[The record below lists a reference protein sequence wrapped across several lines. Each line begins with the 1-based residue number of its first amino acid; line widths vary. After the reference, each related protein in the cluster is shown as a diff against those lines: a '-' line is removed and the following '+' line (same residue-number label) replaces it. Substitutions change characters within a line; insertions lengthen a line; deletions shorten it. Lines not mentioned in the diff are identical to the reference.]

1 MGRLAQAGPFPF
13 DAMFACR
20 KATEADI
27 PLIRSLAGVA
37 FPATYRELLSP
48 AQLDYMMEWMYS
60 EQSLRKQLRGGHV
73 FYIASCDG
81 EPCGYVSVERQGERL
96 FHLQKIYVLPRFQ
109 GVRRRGLPLPHGGG
123 ACPGYAA
130 GGLPH
135 GAEREPGQPG
145 APLLRAHGDAL
156 SARGRLPDRQ
166 RFLHERLYHGARP
179 RVRSRMRPSARTR
192 PHRRLS
198 PRMQSLCNRGEFRCC
213 PLAGVGFGAISPP
226 RT

>member
-13 DAMFACR
+13 DVMFACR

-60 EQSLRKQLRGGHV
+60 EQSLREQLRGGHV

-109 GVRRRGLPLPHGGG
+109 GCGAGAFLFRTAVAHVRALQPEACRMELNVNRGNRALRFYEHMGMRRLREGDFPIGGG
-123 ACPGYAA
+123 FYMNDYIM
-130 GGLPH
+130 GLDL
-135 GAEREPGQPG
+135 G
-145 APLLRAHGDAL
+145 
-156 SARGRLPDRQ
+156 
-166 RFLHERLYHGARP
+166 
-179 RVRSRMRPSARTR
+179 
-192 PHRRLS
+192 
-198 PRMQSLCNRGEFRCC
+198 
-213 PLAGVGFGAISPP
+213 
-226 RT
+226 